1 MKNPLRY
8 QVSEY
13 DCGPT
18 SMLNAVSYL
27 FAREEIQP
35 EILRNIMIYSLDCYG
50 QSGVLGQ
57 SGTSRMAMMFL
68 SRWLSGVGEAGL
80 LPIEC
85 QYLSG
90 KSVYLG
96 EQSLVVDALN
106 RGGVV
111 VMRLYMDGEHYV
123 LLTKREGENIYLF
136 DPYYMTEN
144 PFGSEI
150 EFNME
155 QPCRYN
161 RIVPFACFNREE
173 AAPYALGKVAERE
186 AVLLFDTRNKLTAER
201 TIEYFI

>member
-150 EFNME
+150 EFNLE

>member
-85 QYLSG
+85 QYISG

-123 LLTKREGENIYLF
+123 LLTKREGDNIYLF

>member
-18 SMLNAVSYL
+18 SMLNAMSYL

>member
-18 SMLNAVSYL
+18 SMLNAISYL
-27 FAREEIQP
+27 FEREEIQP

-50 QSGVLGQ
+50 KGGVPGKN
-57 SGTSRMAMMFL
+57 GTSRMAMMFL

-85 QYLSG
+85 QYISG

-144 PFGSEI
+144 PFGREI
-150 EFNME
+150 EFSLK
-155 QPCRYN
+155 QPCHYN

>member
-68 SRWLSGVGEAGL
+68 SRWLSGVGDAGL

-150 EFNME
+150 EFNLE

-173 AAPYALGKVAERE
+173 AAPYALGKVVERE
-186 AVLLFDTRNKLTAER
+186 AVLLFDTRNKLTADR

>member
-50 QSGVLGQ
+50 KSGVLGQ

-68 SRWLSGVGEAGL
+68 SRWLSGVGDAGL

-150 EFNME
+150 EFSLE

>member
-85 QYLSG
+85 QYISG

-123 LLTKREGENIYLF
+123 LLTKREAENIYLF

>member
-68 SRWLSGVGEAGL
+68 SRWLSGVGDAGL

-150 EFNME
+150 EFNLE

-173 AAPYALGKVAERE
+173 VAPYALGKVAERE

>member
-144 PFGSEI
+144 HFGSEI
-150 EFNME
+150 EFNLE

>member
-85 QYLSG
+85 QYHSG

-150 EFNME
+150 EFNLE

>member
-85 QYLSG
+85 QYISG

>member
-18 SMLNAVSYL
+18 SMLNAMSYL

-150 EFNME
+150 EFNLE

>member
-68 SRWLSGVGEAGL
+68 SRWLSGVGDAGL

-150 EFNME
+150 EFNLE

>member
-50 QSGVLGQ
+50 QSGVMGQ

-68 SRWLSGVGEAGL
+68 SRWLSGVGDAGL

-123 LLTKREGENIYLF
+123 LLTKRERENIYLF

>member
-68 SRWLSGVGEAGL
+68 SRWLSGVGDAGL

-150 EFNME
+150 EFNLE

-173 AAPYALGKVAERE
+173 AAPYALGKVVERE

>member
-85 QYLSG
+85 QYISG

-123 LLTKREGENIYLF
+123 LLTKREGDNIYLF

-144 PFGSEI
+144 PFGREI
-150 EFNME
+150 EFSLE

>member
-1 MKNPLRY
+1 
-8 QVSEY
+8 
-13 DCGPT
+13 
-18 SMLNAVSYL
+18 
-27 FAREEIQP
+27 
-35 EILRNIMIYSLDCYG
+35 MIYSLDCYG

-150 EFNME
+150 EFNLE

>member
-68 SRWLSGVGEAGL
+68 SRWLSGVGDAGL

>member
-1 MKNPLRY
+1 
-8 QVSEY
+8 
-13 DCGPT
+13 
-18 SMLNAVSYL
+18 
-27 FAREEIQP
+27 
-35 EILRNIMIYSLDCYG
+35 
-50 QSGVLGQ
+50 
-57 SGTSRMAMMFL
+57 
-68 SRWLSGVGEAGL
+68 
-80 LPIEC
+80 
-85 QYLSG
+85 
-90 KSVYLG
+90 
-96 EQSLVVDALN
+96 
-106 RGGVV
+106 
-111 VMRLYMDGEHYV
+111 MDGEHYV

-150 EFNME
+150 EFNLE